1 MIQSALGDYASR
13 DHNLN
18 DEGIMLTDLQL
29 CLRIAEI
36 SKIENLHVDKTGRLI
51 INNQSAEDCIGYN
64 PLMNADQLVRLVKA
78 YLVNSEFQGAGV
90 VSRAHIHV
98 GGLLVYG
105 PRIFNGNYERSI
117 LLAIVGLFNEP
128 ELDGFMQRSAKQ

>member
-13 DHNLN
+13 VHNFN

-51 INNQSAEDCIGYN
+51 INNQSAEDCVDYN
-64 PLMNADQLVRLVKA
+64 PLWQL
-78 YLVNSEFQGAGV
+78 
-90 VSRAHIHV
+90 
-98 GGLLVYG
+98 
-105 PRIFNGNYERSI
+105 
-117 LLAIVGLFNEP
+117 
-128 ELDGFMQRSAKQ
+128 